1 VPSNHIAAQD
11 RVAPA
16 SDHVLI
22 GPVTLMNSFAVSP
35 GRAKHSTSC
44 GPRPPGTSQPSR
56 GSSPCGCT
64 APSPPGAQYRWVN
77 VANWESEAHFRAA
90 HGTDEFRRVVTQ
102 PGWEEFPSSPV
113 LYQVITEAG

>member
-1 VPSNHIAAQD
+1 VPPNHIAAQD

-16 SDHVLI
+16 SDHVLT
-22 GPVTLMNSFAVSP
+22 GLVTLRNSFAVSP
-35 GRAKHSTSC
+35 GRDEAFHELWAKTA
-44 GPRPPGTSQPSR
+44 RYFTAQPGFISLRLHRAVS
-56 GSSPCGCT
+56 
-64 APSPPGAQYRWVN
+64 ADAQYRWVN